1 MAVIGDDVLLN
12 FTMDARAHLRIF
24 CGHMRHLINEKAET
38 LERSS
43 QFSNFIWDELEGCK
57 SA

>member
-1 MAVIGDDVLLN
+1 MAVIGDNVLLN
-12 FTMDARAHLRIF
+12 FTMDARAHFRIF

-38 LERSS
+38 LERGSH
-43 QFSNFIWDELEGCK
+43 FSNFIRDELEGCK